1 MIASLIRYVATD
13 SLRRLDDGQNHSVAD
28 VLRRRMAEDAVYAE
42 NSGRPIW
49 NRGTYRYVPAALKGS
64 IAVTPEHWAE
74 DALAYREGLTMQRVC
89 TNSDPPK
96 HMLLIEAERRRL
108 RTEVTVGRHRVA
120 LRVSDRLH
128 AMAAADL
135 REKDA
140 DARYDAR
147 AGDHS
152 DESDMKCGMRYAE
165 AHAKG
170 KAKGAVVTVVTV
182 EGAEPPPVVAKPKG
196 RAEGDV
202 TEGALKGAPAPAAA
216 ASEGPLADG
225 PASAS
230 RAGGQESSTS
240 PGTSDLPHMEGS
252 PLPNMERSPSERA
265 RSSRRRAVRRLLGAP
280 EVTPEGDHLEV
291 DELLSGV
298 VHQVRERFRRTAVRA
313 SVPALQLGQ
322 HQHPGSNG
330 SNGSAS
336 SSARR
341 SAERRAHKDAWERV
355 QQRPAYEKGS
365 HDHYQGSARRSA
377 SKAAR
382 WDQERVGEVS
392 ASAPGAGNLSGAAVP
407 TLSVQQH
414 V

>member
-1 MIASLIRYVATD
+1 MYMIASLIRYVATD
-13 SLRRLDDGQNHSVAD
+13 SLRRLDDGQNQSVAD
-28 VLRRRMAEDAVYAE
+28 GLRRRMAEDAVYAE

-49 NRGTYRYVPAALKGS
+49 DRGTYRYVPAALKGS

-74 DALAYREGLTMQRVC
+74 DALAYREGLAMQRVC

-108 RTEVTVGRHRVA
+108 RTEVTVGRQRVA
-120 LRVSDRLH
+120 LRVSDRLQ

-140 DARYDAR
+140 DARDDAR

-152 DESDMKCGMRYAE
+152 DESGMKSGMPYAE
-165 AHAKG
+165 APAKG
-170 KAKGAVVTVVTV
+170 KAKGAVEGV
-182 EGAEPPPVVAKPKG
+182 EQPPVVAKPKG
-196 RAEGDV
+196 RVEGDV

-230 RAGGQESSTS
+230 RAGGRESSTS
-240 PGTSDLPHMEGS
+240 PGTSDVPHMEGS

-280 EVTPEGDHLEV
+280 EVTPEGDHLKV
-291 DELLSGV
+291 DELLTGV

-313 SVPALQLGQ
+313 SVPALPLGQ
-322 HQHPGSNG
+322 HQQQHPGCERSQHP
-330 SNGSAS
+330 GSAS

-382 WDQERVGEVS
+382 WDKERVGEVS